1 MNMQYGPPSLASDD
15 AADYRSSLTYINDCM
30 NAPGG
35 VFDDYGNCVFVPPP
49 YTKSS
54 PSYPIDCVGVQN
66 CQIIYPPRDPYA
78 NECVYYVEQNFK
90 GLAIALGHAPP
101 NYDTGRIP
109 IADIYEDIERIASIK
124 CGSDAMALSDLGGT

>member
-1 MNMQYGPPSLASDD
+1 
-15 AADYRSSLTYINDCM
+15 M

-35 VFDDYGNCVFVPPP
+35 IFDDYGNCVFVQPP

-66 CQIIYPPRDPYA
+66 CQIIYPPRDPDE
-78 NECVYYVEQNFK
+78 NECIYYVEENFK
-90 GLAIALGHAPP
+90 GLAISLKHAPP

-109 IADIYEDIERIASIK
+109 IADIYEDIDRIASIK
-124 CGSDAMALSDLGGT
+124 CGSDAMAISDLGGT